1 MRTTYASLLVISLF
15 LSCGSPSW
23 AAGAD
28 SRKVIVVL
36 GSSTAAGTGASVPD
50 SSWVARFRRAAKE
63 RDSTV
68 QVVNLAVGG
77 YTTFHVMPTGYRPR
91 RGRPKPDPAHNITRG
106 LKFRPGCIIFNLP
119 SNDAAGGFRVSESL
133 ANYDSVLAR
142 IPRGIRVWVTTTQ
155 PRDLDSL
162 GRARLTALRDSTY
175 ARFGEHA
182 LDFWSGLA
190 NPDGSLKTEFDAG
203 DGIHLN
209 DKGHRILAERAA
221 RVISACLSRP

>member
-1 MRTTYASLLVISLF
+1 MKPAYTLLLIILLF
-15 LSCGSPSW
+15 LPNGGLSY
-23 AAGAD
+23 AGGD

-36 GSSTAAGTGASVPD
+36 GSSTAAGTGASVSD
-50 SSWVARFRRAAKE
+50 SSWVARFRRTAQE

-68 QVVNLAVGG
+68 RVVNLAVGG
-77 YTTFHVMPTGYRPR
+77 YTTYHIMRTGYRPR

-106 LKFRPGCIIFNLP
+106 LKFKPGCIIINLP

-142 IPRGIRVWVTTTQ
+142 IPPGVDVWVTTTQ
-155 PRDLDSL
+155 PRDLDST
-162 GRARLTALRDSTY
+162 GRARLAALRDSTY
-175 ARFGEHA
+175 ARFSDHA

-190 NPDGSLKTEFDAG
+190 NPDGSLKKEFDAG
-203 DGIHLN
+203 DGIHVN
-209 DKGHRILAERAA
+209 DKGHRVLAERAE